1 MSQCPECE
9 RNKFRAAM
17 WRAEAYK
24 QAGHDKI
31 ERPWV
36 GLSIN
41 EAQDFYESKLSRAE
55 LINKIDEFLE
65 EKNQ

>member
-1 MSQCPECE
+1 
-9 RNKFRAAM
+9 M

-24 QAGHDKI
+24 QAGNDVI

-41 EAQDFYESKLSRAE
+41 EARDFYESKLSRAE

-65 EKNQ
+65 EKNR